1 MSNNESIRENVKKVW
16 KEYIQA
22 TTNYNFAPKNLYR
35 MLFQPKNWSQ
45 YSYDSDL
52 LLSCDNAEFLR
63 LVWNDVLSNL
73 DNETITQINKGSDGD
88 IIISIVPSEFVRATN
103 KPLVKGQPIHI
114 VYNGLDDYIRSD
126 ELVDFLNNRELKY
139 FPVILS
145 HYGRL
150 VNNMIPCVNIWS
162 IGL

>member
-1 MSNNESIRENVKKVW
+1 
-16 KEYIQA
+16 
-22 TTNYNFAPKNLYR
+22 

-52 LLSCDNAEFLR
+52 LLGCDNAEFLR

-73 DNETITQINKGSDGD
+73 DNETKSQINKGSDGD
-88 IIISIVPSEFVRATN
+88 IIISIVPSDFIRATN
-103 KPLVKGQPIHI
+103 KPLVKGQPILI
-114 VYNGLDDYIRSD
+114 AYNGLRDYIRSD
-126 ELVDFLNNRELKY
+126 ELVDFLNNKELKY